1 MLDTILH
8 STRSSKIPRFMW
20 HHVDQF
26 VGTLLSKASSRAIAL
41 VSPHISWSRLADR
54 RDLIQ
59 QWAAT
64 ASVAPHTEEVA
75 RGVVDTLLQIASEDE
90 LAPYIPAD
98 LWSWLV
104 KWPSL
109 PPICLGR
116 SVGTR
121 VCVIKTVQALGNV
134 EVLKSYLLLV
144 WSEWDALQ
152 DNSSF
157 DEMCI
162 SIREGFSGIGMGH
175 HRAELIRRL
184 DHVLGELDRGLEH
197 LNKHNP
203 QLGIFGLWKMK
214 RRYGKLKDELAKLER
229 CTSSLMLALLCIL
242 TPEIHGIPCNVR
254 ARSSLPCHR
263 FAYGT
268 LGLGRNIPPVRL
280 IYSNFDVSY
289 VCVRYESLALFSPDS
304 RNVSGVYITSISSI
318 SEFVAFP
325 SIRHVPVECQLYLV
339 RCVPVFVFTHMM
351 FERMRVVCLGCFLH
365 YA

>member
-1 MLDTILH
+1 
-8 STRSSKIPRFMW
+8 MW

-54 RDLIQ
+54 GDLIQ
-59 QWAAT
+59 RWAAT
-64 ASVAPHTEEVA
+64 ASAAPHTEEVA

-90 LAPYIPAD
+90 LAPYIPAN

-121 VCVIKTVQALGNV
+121 VCVIKAIQALGDV

-152 DNSSF
+152 NNSSF
-157 DEMCI
+157 DEMCV
-162 SIREGFSGIGMGH
+162 SIREDFSGIEMSH
-175 HRAELIRRL
+175 HRAELIQRL

-197 LNKHNP
+197 LSQHNP

-214 RRYGKLKDELAKLER
+214 GRYGKLKDELAKLER
-229 CTSSLMLALLCIL
+229 CTSSPKLALLCIL
-242 TPEIHGIPCNVR
+242 TPEIHGIPCDVR
-254 ARSSLPCHR
+254 VRSSLPC
-263 FAYGT
+263 
-268 LGLGRNIPPVRL
+268 L
-280 IYSNFDVSY
+280 
-289 VCVRYESLALFSPDS
+289 
-304 RNVSGVYITSISSI
+304 
-318 SEFVAFP
+318 
-325 SIRHVPVECQLYLV
+325 
-339 RCVPVFVFTHMM
+339 
-351 FERMRVVCLGCFLH
+351 
-365 YA
+365 